1 MRLKY
6 TLLFEGIDSDGTHS
20 TSRSVETGRLSVITV
35 SPDPEKLNC
44 PTGYPLFGFEES
56 ESAYTYP
63 VPPEERELRRIF
75 VMVWVPRKVSAIP
88 YPLSPLGL
96 FRKRVL
102 ASRIVAVSEGIF
114 GSGTPCA
121 ALV

>member
-1 MRLKY
+1 MFGASPALYIASVYNEPDCTGQDTEMRLKY

-20 TSRSVETGRLSVITV
+20 TSRSVETGRLSVIPV

-63 VPPEERELRRIF
+63 VPPEERELSRIF
-75 VMVWVPRKVSAIP
+75 VMV
-88 YPLSPLGL
+88 
-96 FRKRVL
+96 
-102 ASRIVAVSEGIF
+102 
-114 GSGTPCA
+114 
-121 ALV
+121 

>member
-63 VPPEERELRRIF
+63 VPPAERELSRIF
-75 VMVWVPRKVSAIP
+75 VMV
-88 YPLSPLGL
+88 
-96 FRKRVL
+96 
-102 ASRIVAVSEGIF
+102 
-114 GSGTPCA
+114 
-121 ALV
+121 